1 MTRDLLL
8 IAISLFFW
16 GLGETSFIA
25 YQPLYMQ
32 ELGADPI
39 LIGGILGAFG
49 LTSAVSHIPAGLL
62 ADRFGRR
69 PIMLSAWIIGL
80 LATGIMALSTDLSGF
95 VFGVLLYGITLFV
108 IAPLNS
114 YITTA
119 RGRWSVGR
127 ALTAVYAS
135 FNLGAIMGP
144 LIGGHLGESF
154 GFRSI
159 FLFAA
164 ISFILSTV
172 IIFQIQPQPIETQT
186 DGQSFQRLVNNRRFV
201 SFLVILFIAVLA
213 MYLPQPL
220 TPNYLQ
226 DHAGFSFQSIG
237 RVYSLSSLGVVVL
250 SLILG
255 MLDARLGFILGQV
268 SVALFTIIIWQQEGI
283 MWYSLAFILLGG
295 YKAARALAVA
305 VSRDLIDSA
314 RMGAAYGVSETV
326 ASIAMIVAPLLAGL
340 LFNINPELVFAYSIV
355 LILASITISSLFM
368 LRGPASSMVKRL
380 N

>member
-1 MTRDLLL
+1 MNRNLLL

-16 GLGETSFIA
+16 GMGETSFIA
-25 YQPLYMQ
+25 YQPLYLQ
-32 ELGADPI
+32 VLGADPI

-49 LTSAVSHIPAGLL
+49 LTNAIAHIPAGLL

-80 LATGIMALSTDLSGF
+80 LATGIMAFSTNLSGF
-95 VFGVLLYGITLFV
+95 VIGVLLYGITMFV

-114 YITTA
+114 YVTTA

-127 ALTAVYAS
+127 ALTAVSAS
-135 FNLGAIMGP
+135 FNFGAILGP
-144 LIGGHLGESF
+144 SIGGYLGESF
-154 GFRSI
+154 GFKSI

-164 ISFILSTV
+164 VSFIISTI
-172 IIFQIQPQPIETQT
+172 IIFQIQPQPIESQTQN
-186 DGQSFQRLVNNRRFV
+186 QNFLRLVDNRRFV

-226 DHAGFSFQSIG
+226 DHAGFSFLSIG
-237 RVYSLSSLGVVVL
+237 RLYSLSSLGVVVL
-250 SLILG
+250 NIILG

-268 SVALFTIIIWQQEGI
+268 SVGLFAMIIWQQEGV

-295 YKAARALAVA
+295 YRAARALAVA

-326 ASIAMIVAPLLAGL
+326 GSIATILAPLLAGF
-340 LFNINPELVFAYSIV
+340 LFNIKPELMYAYSVV
-355 LILASITISSLFM
+355 LIIVSITISSFFM
-368 LRGPASSMVKRL
+368 LRKPAFSLVRR
-380 N
+380 